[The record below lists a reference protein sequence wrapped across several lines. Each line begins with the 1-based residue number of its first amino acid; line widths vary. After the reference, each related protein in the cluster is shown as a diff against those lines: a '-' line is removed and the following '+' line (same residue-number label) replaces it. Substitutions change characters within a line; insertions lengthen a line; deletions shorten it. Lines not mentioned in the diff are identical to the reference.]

1 LRSRPTAAR
10 RRVRTALGVVAL
22 LAAVFGTVWV
32 TAPASLP
39 IRDHDELV
47 AASPI
52 LPGGTTR
59 APVTAA
65 VLVTAAALV
74 VLAIWALARR
84 PALRPVPVPVR
95 TPRGRGPPRS
105 TSI

>member
-1 LRSRPTAAR
+1 LRPTVAR
-10 RRVRTALGVVAL
+10 RRVRTALGVVIL

-32 TAPASLP
+32 TAPASVP
-39 IRDHDELV
+39 IRGHDELA

-52 LPGGTTR
+52 LPARTTR
-59 APVTAA
+59 APVTVA
-65 VLVTAAALV
+65 VLVAAAALV
-74 VLAIWALARR
+74 ALATWALVRR

>member
-1 LRSRPTAAR
+1 M
-10 RRVRTALGVVAL
+10 RTALGVVAL
-22 LAAVFGTVWV
+22 LAVVFGTVWV

-39 IRDHDELV
+39 IRDHDGL
-47 AASPI
+47 AATSPI
-52 LPGGTTR
+52 LPGRTTR

-65 VLVTAAALV
+65 VLVAAGALV
-74 VLAIWALARR
+74 ALATWALIRR